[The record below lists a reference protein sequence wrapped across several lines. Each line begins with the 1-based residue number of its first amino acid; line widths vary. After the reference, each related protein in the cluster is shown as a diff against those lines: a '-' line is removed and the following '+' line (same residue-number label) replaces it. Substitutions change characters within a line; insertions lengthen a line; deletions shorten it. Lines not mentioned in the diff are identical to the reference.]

1 MIKVNHKLFV
11 TKKTLM
17 FSKLNIDKTEVKC
30 QRLLFIFSKM
40 FNKRN
45 LFNFGCILVI
55 QQKKRIDYEQFS
67 HKNDSVMI

>member
-11 TKKTLM
+11 TKKNIDE
-17 FSKLNIDKTEVKC
+17 LNIDKTEVKC

>member
-11 TKKTLM
+11 TKKNIDE
-17 FSKLNIDKTEVKC
+17 LNIDKTEVKC

-55 QQKKRIDYEQFS
+55 QLKKRIDYEQFS

>member
-11 TKKTLM
+11 TKKNIDE
-17 FSKLNIDKTEVKC
+17 LNIDKTEVKC

-55 QQKKRIDYEQFS
+55 QLKKRIDYEQFS
-67 HKNDSVMI
+67 QKNDSVMI